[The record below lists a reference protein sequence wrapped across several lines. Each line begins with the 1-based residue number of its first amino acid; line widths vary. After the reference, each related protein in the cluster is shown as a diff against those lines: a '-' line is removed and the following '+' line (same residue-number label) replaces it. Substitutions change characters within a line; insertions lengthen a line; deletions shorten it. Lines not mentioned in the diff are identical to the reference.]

1 MSQIDDAIEVLKEKC
16 GFQVVPGT
24 TWNDGD
30 FSRFTELTGLAIPTQ
45 LADVLR
51 RYGQSGTEYNDY
63 FLLADRDGGRFV
75 HDVQVLISTFDII
88 VERHETFISR
98 SVWEDEFTLP
108 MVFFGSADSGHSYL
122 LADGIDSENNA
133 VYIWQHATDPFGT
146 GNNSKG
152 IIKLADSLTDFF
164 LTLTRLENLEKE

>member
-30 FSRFTELTGLAIPTQ
+30 FSRVTELTGLAIPNQ

-98 SVWEDEFTLP
+98 SVWEDQFTLP
-108 MVFFGSADSGHSYL
+108 MVFFVLRTQDILIFLPTGSILKTMLS
-122 LADGIDSENNA
+122 
-133 VYIWQHATDPFGT
+133 TFGST
-146 GNNSKG
+146 PP
-152 IIKLADSLTDFF
+152 IP
-164 LTLTRLENLEKE
+164 LERVITPRGS

>member
-1 MSQIDDAIEVLKEKC
+1 MSQIDDTIEAVKKKC
-16 GFQVVPGT
+16 GFQVVSGT

-30 FSRFTELTGLAIPTQ
+30 FSRFAELTGLAIPNQ

-63 FLLADRDGGRFV
+63 FLVEDHNGGRFV

-98 SVWEDEFTLP
+98 SVWRTNSRCQWFSLALP
-108 MVFFGSADSGHSYL
+108 TQDILIFSPTGSILKTMLSTFGSAPPIG
-122 LADGIDSENNA
+122 
-133 VYIWQHATDPFGT
+133 
-146 GNNSKG
+146 
-152 IIKLADSLTDFF
+152 
-164 LTLTRLENLEKE
+164 LERVITPRGS

>member
-30 FSRFTELTGLAIPTQ
+30 FSRFTELTGLAIPNQ

-63 FLLADRDGGRFV
+63 FLLAGRDGGRFV

-98 SVWEDEFTLP
+98 SVWEDQFTLP
-108 MVFFGSADSGHSYL
+108 MIFFCSADSRHSYL
-122 LADGIDSENNA
+122 LADGINSENNA
-133 VYIWQHATDPFGT
+133 VCIWQHATDPFGT

>member
-1 MSQIDDAIEVLKEKC
+1 MSQIDDAIEVLKENC
-16 GFQVVPGT
+16 GFQVVSGT

-30 FSRFTELTGLAIPTQ
+30 FSRFTELTSLVIPNQ

-63 FLLADRDGGRFV
+63 FLVEDRDGGRSV

-88 VERHETFISR
+88 AERHETFISR
-98 SVWEDEFTLP
+98 SIWEDQFTLP

-122 LADGIDSENNA
+122 LADGINPENNA
-133 VYIWQHATDPFGT
+133 VYFWQRATDPFGT

-152 IIKLADSLTDFF
+152 ITRLADSLPDFF
-164 LTLTRLENLEKE
+164 LALTGLENLEKD